1 MPTQPPPADLTPE
14 ELARYEWQLDVP
26 GFGAEGQRRLKAATV
41 LVSRVGGLGGVVA
54 QQLAAAGVGHL
65 ILAHAGPIRAND
77 LNRQLLMT
85 HAGIGE
91 PRVEVAARRLHE
103 LNPHVRVTPVAEN
116 VGAENVADLVGRADL
131 IADCAPLFAERFA
144 LNREAVRQRKPM
156 VEAAVYELQAQ
167 LTTIVPGRTP
177 CLACLYP
184 EEPPAWRRRF
194 PVFGAVAGMIGS
206 LAALEA
212 VKVLACLGQPLLGR
226 LLVTD
231 LRAVSFQTVF
241 VERSA
246 NCAVCGGVSPAT
258 E

>member
-1 MPTQPPPADLTPE
+1 MPTNDLPTLTAE

-26 GFGAEGQRRLKAATV
+26 GFGEQGQRRLKAATV
-41 LVSRVGGLGGVVA
+41 LVTRVGGLGGVVA

-85 HAGIGE
+85 HAGIGQSRAE
-91 PRVEVAARRLHE
+91 SAARRLHE
-103 LNPHVRVTPVAEN
+103 LNPLVHVTAVPEN
-116 VGAENVADLVGRADL
+116 VGAANVADLVGRADL
-131 IADCAPLFAERFA
+131 VMDCAPLFAERFA

-167 LTTIVPGRTP
+167 LTCIVPGRTP

-212 VKVLACLGQPLLGR
+212 VKLLAGLGEPLLGR

-231 LRAVSFQTVF
+231 LRAVRFHSIS

-246 NCAVCGGVSPAT
+246 NCAVCGGVSPQTA
-258 E
+258 